1 MIKVEL
7 ERTDGAYG
15 FRGKDAAEH
24 ELRFDSSM
32 EHGGSNSGVRPMQS
46 LLMALGACSGIDIV
60 SILKK
65 QKQNPSVFKM
75 HIEGEREDAQPVSLW
90 KTIHIVFEFSGDV
103 DEERAKKACA
113 LSIEKYCSVAETLRR
128 AGAEIHWKV
137 QINQSNDIL
146 HGTR

>member
-7 ERTDGAYG
+7 ERTKGDYG
-15 FRGKDAAEH
+15 FTGRDAAGH
-24 ELRFDSSM
+24 ELSFDSST

-75 HIEGEREDAQPVSLW
+75 YIEGEREDAKLVALW
-90 KTIHIVFEFSGDV
+90 KTIHVIFEFSKDV
-103 DEERAKKACA
+103 DEEKAKKACA

-128 AGAEIHWKV
+128 AGAEIHWNV
-137 QINQSNDIL
+137 QIN
-146 HGTR
+146 

>member
-7 ERTDGAYG
+7 ERTAGDYG
-15 FRGKDAAEH
+15 FTGRDAAGH
-24 ELRFDSSM
+24 ELSFDSTI

-46 LLMALGACSGIDIV
+46 LLMALGACSAIDIV

-75 HIEGEREDAQPVSLW
+75 YIEGEREEAKPVALW
-90 KTIHIVFEFSGDV
+90 KTIHIIFEFSKEV
-103 DEERAKKACA
+103 DEEKAKKACA

-128 AGAEIHWKV
+128 AGAEIHWNV
-137 QINQSNDIL
+137 QIN
-146 HGTR
+146 